1 MEWNGRSIIL
11 EKRNVLRLDFK
22 ESREGFRVSVGK
34 EWKVIP
40 CIEAEDRK
48 GNRTHGGNSSTRT
61 FPIIPA
67 CEEVATFTQYL
78 FGGKLSTEGLT
89 LMSVA

>member
-1 MEWNGRSIIL
+1 MSER
-11 EKRNVLRLDFK
+11 K
-22 ESREGFRVSVGK
+22 E
-34 EWKVIP
+34 KVIP

-61 FPIIPA
+61 FPIIIPA